1 MMVRTIAEIA
11 AIIGGKITGNPSTPI
26 TGVSSIENSIE
37 GDITFVANPRY
48 EKYISTTKA
57 SCVIVS
63 SSFSQETVQN
73 LILVDKPYD
82 AIVQYI
88 EFVLSLIPK
97 KESVIHSS
105 AVIGD
110 NTSIGKNVSIHAN
123 VVIGEN
129 CIIEDNVVIFAN
141 VVLESEC
148 IIRKDSILRANVTC
162 YERTTIGENTI
173 INSGAV
179 IGSDGFGF
187 IENLDGS
194 FKRIP
199 HIGNVQI
206 GNHCDIGANTTIDRG
221 TIGTTI
227 IEDGV
232 KIDNLVQIAHNVR
245 IGQNSAIAS
254 QSGIAGSTTIG
265 KGNRIGGQVG
275 IIGHLNLVENV
286 IIHPQT
292 GVSKNITK
300 PGHYFGSPAKE
311 HLTTLKQEAA
321 LNQLP
326 QLLKEFRE
334 LKNKFDKVQQ
344 IEE

>member
-1 MMVRTIAEIA
+1 MTHTIAEIA
-11 AIIGGKITGNPSTPI
+11 SIVGGKITGDPSTII
-26 TGVSSIENSIE
+26 TGVSSISDSKV
-37 GDITFVANPRY
+37 GDITFVAHQRY

-57 SCVIVS
+57 SCVIVPS
-63 SSFSQETVQN
+63 HFEKETIQN
-73 LILVDKPYD
+73 LILVDNPYN

-88 EFVLSLIPK
+88 EHLLSLQSK
-97 KESVIHSS
+97 KTASIHPTAIIGNNTIIGLNNSIGPNV
-105 AVIGD
+105 VIGD
-110 NTSIGKNVSIHAN
+110 NCTIGDDVS
-123 VVIGEN
+123 
-129 CIIEDNVVIFAN
+129 IFAN
-141 VVLESEC
+141 TVIESNC
-148 IIRKDSILRANVTC
+148 TIGRNSIIRANVTC
-162 YERTTIGENTI
+162 YERTYIGENTI
-173 INSGAV
+173 INSGTV

-187 IENLDGS
+187 IENSDGS
-194 FKRIP
+194 FRRIP
-199 HIGNVQI
+199 HIGNVVI
-206 GNHCDIGANTTIDRG
+206 GNYCDIGSNTTIDRG
-221 TIGTTI
+221 TIGSTI

-245 IGQNSAIAS
+245 ICENTAIAS
-254 QSGIAGSTTIG
+254 QAGIAGSTTIG

-275 IIGHLNLVENV
+275 VIGHLTLVENV

-344 IEE
+344 IDE